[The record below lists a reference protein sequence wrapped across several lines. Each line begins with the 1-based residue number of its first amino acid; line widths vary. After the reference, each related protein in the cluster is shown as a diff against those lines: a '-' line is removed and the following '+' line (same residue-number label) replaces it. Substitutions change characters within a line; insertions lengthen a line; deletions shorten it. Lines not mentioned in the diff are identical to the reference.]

1 MWRWQFV
8 DGELD
13 DATAAAVAAHV
24 AACRSCRDQLTA
36 QRALLARIAR
46 LGDAETAPDGL
57 RDRIAHLLR
66 ERGVLQ

>member
-46 LGDAETAPDGL
+46 LGD
-57 RDRIAHLLR
+57 RIAHLLR